1 MDTLQALA
9 VTCKHLHQELPSTLT
24 RLQKQKAAA
33 HTRAYRLRR
42 RVLTLELANKM
53 LLAMWLTVRRH
64 NELMQREIDRYVQE
78 LKKSEIE

>member
-42 RVLTLELANKM
+42 QVLKLELANNM

-64 NELMQREIDRYVQE
+64 NELIQMEINRYVQE

>member
-9 VTCKHLHQELPSTLT
+9 VTCKHLHDELPSTLT

-53 LLAMWLTVRRH
+53 LMAMWLTVRRQ
-64 NELMQREIDRYVQE
+64 NELIQMEMDRYVQE

>member
-9 VTCKHLHQELPSTLT
+9 VTCKTLHQELPSTLP

-53 LLAMWLTVRRH
+53 VLAMWLTARRH
-64 NELMQREIDRYVQE
+64 NELIQMEIDRYVKE
-78 LKKSEIE
+78 LKKNDVE

>member
-9 VTCKHLHQELPSTLT
+9 VTCKHLHYELPSTLT

-42 RVLTLELANKM
+42 RVAKLELANKM
-53 LLAMWLTVRRH
+53 ILAMWMTVRRH
-64 NELMQREIDRYVQE
+64 NELMQMEIDHYVQE
-78 LKKSEIE
+78 LKRNDIE

>member
-9 VTCKHLHQELPSTLT
+9 VTCKHLHQELPSELP

-64 NELMQREIDRYVQE
+64 NELIQMEINRYVQE